1 MVHGIICSSI
11 WYVMVYNMGRQTIG
25 LLPAFVNK
33 KFYWN
38 IAMLIHLYIFC
49 RYAAFVLQ

>member
-1 MVHGIICSSI
+1 MKYIIKQYSMVHGIICSSI

-33 KFYWN
+33 SF
-38 IAMLIHLYIFC
+38 IGT
-49 RYAAFVLQ
+49 